1 MKIVEII
8 RQTSDVSKDILK
20 KTVIDHIDRTLKDVE
35 SMLRVAETGV
45 TLEFDLF
52 GMEVC
57 LIPYIPYF
65 SNQVCQLLSFIFE
78 VFQLP
83 FRADDDAE

>member
-1 MKIVEII
+1 MSVHPGRNVEAPMKIVEII

-20 KTVIDHIDRTLKDVE
+20 KTVIDHIDGTLKDVE

-52 GMEVC
+52 GMEV
-57 LIPYIPYF
+57 
-65 SNQVCQLLSFIFE
+65 SNSHIDHIFRIKSETNQLS
-78 VFQLP
+78 P
-83 FRADDDAE
+83 FYV